1 MDIVSKTKRSQMMA
15 GIRSKNTRPELLIR
29 KALHAKG
36 FRFRLHVKDLPG
48 KPDLVLKKYKV
59 VIFVHGCFWHGH
71 NCYLFKI
78 PQTRTEFW
86 LEKIQRNIINDEK
99 VILALQEKGWRIAN
113 VWECALRGRLKL
125 NFTELIDSLSAWI
138 LTNENDHMTFR
149 S

>member
-1 MDIVSKTKRSQMMA
+1 MA